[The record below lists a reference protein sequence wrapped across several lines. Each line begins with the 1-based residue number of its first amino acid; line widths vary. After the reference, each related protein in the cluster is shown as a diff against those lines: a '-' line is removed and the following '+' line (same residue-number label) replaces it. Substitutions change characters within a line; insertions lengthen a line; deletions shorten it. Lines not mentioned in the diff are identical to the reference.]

1 FSNNKF
7 EEADRSAFWRG
18 SEYEQDEETQPTG
31 GVFGSRRPALSG
43 AAIAV
48 EEFHTVDVF
57 AQYIY
62 ERGIWIQYTTT
73 NSVAN
78 LCQTLH
84 DNIAKAGYSKLTP
97 VREYGIPVTLAG
109 RDLIACAQTGSGK
122 TDTYSSGANGDTSNR
137 TPASSAEMDDGP
149 SQRDHFMRRGF
160 PSRRSLGNRRFSNNK
175 FEEADRSAFWRGSEY
190 EQDEGTQ
197 PTGGVF
203 GSRRPALSG
212 A

>member
-1 FSNNKF
+1 MTIVMQSVNYKVSSDTYSSGANGDTSNRTPASSAEMDDGPSQRDHFMRRGFPSRRSLGNRRFSNNKF

-18 SEYEQDEETQPTG
+18 SKYEQDEETQPTG

-137 TPASSAEMDDGP
+137 TPASSA
-149 SQRDHFMRRGF
+149 
-160 PSRRSLGNRRFSNNK
+160 
-175 FEEADRSAFWRGSEY
+175 
-190 EQDEGTQ
+190 
-197 PTGGVF
+197 
-203 GSRRPALSG
+203 
-212 A
+212 